1 MPKCGAWQ
9 GHPRGGRR
17 RHGGLLLAAS
27 SGRIAAGPGGLVEIR
42 NATSGSLIASFTP
55 AGTIKALALD
65 GGLVAVLLEGPG
77 GGKRI
82 ERYNAGTG
90 AFIASTSI
98 SRAAAAE
105 LDIAG
110 NRIVLR
116 AGRSD
121 SSYTPPAPSASS

>member
-1 MPKCGAWQ
+1 M
-9 GHPRGGRR
+9 
-17 RHGGLLLAAS
+17 
-27 SGRIAAGPGGLVEIR
+27 EIR

-110 NRIVLR
+110 NRIVFRTGRQIRQLVHHR
-116 AGRSD
+116 HRQHPRDREEAADRCLHRGHAG
-121 SSYTPPAPSASS
+121 PPG